1 MRKTILQRKKIVE
14 YRQISIKIGSDLQE
28 RINAFKE
35 RLERIDPDWMFNV
48 SGICQEALEAALKQ
62 GEKELEAI
70 EQAKAGASSGTP
82 VQLLEPAKDGEQQEQ
97 QEQQPVILATGT

>member
-1 MRKTILQRKKIVE
+1 MPKSILQRKKIVE
-14 YRQISIKIGSDLQE
+14 YRQISIKIAIDLHD

-48 SGICQEALEAALKQ
+48 SGICQEALDAALKQ

-70 EQAKAGASSGTP
+70 EQAKASKGSGTP
-82 VQLLEPAKDGEQQEQ
+82 VQLLEPAKSEEQQEQ
-97 QEQQPVILATGT
+97 KPLILATGT

>member
-48 SGICQEALEAALKQ
+48 SGICQEALEAALRQ
-62 GEKELEAI
+62 GEKELEVI
-70 EQAKAGASSGTP
+70 EQEKANAGSGIP
-82 VQLLEPAKDGEQQEQ
+82 SQLLEPAKGGEQQEQ
-97 QEQQPVILATGT
+97 QEQQPLILATGT

>member
-48 SGICQEALEAALKQ
+48 SGICQEALDAALKQ

-70 EQAKAGASSGTP
+70 EQAKAGVSSGTP
-82 VQLLEPAKDGEQQEQ
+82 VQLPEPAKGGEQ

>member
-1 MRKTILQRKKIVE
+1 MRKSILQRKKIVE
-14 YRQISIKIGSDLQE
+14 YRQISIKIAIDLHD

-70 EQAKAGASSGTP
+70 EQAKASAGSGIP
-82 VQLLEPAKDGEQQEQ
+82 AQLPEPAKDGEH
-97 QEQQPVILATGT
+97 QEQQPGILATGT